1 MLMNVQKRVLQQ
13 QQLLLLVVLLVIVV
27 LVAVDVDVIVS
38 ASTLDSTSSYNT
50 RRSINNNN
58 TNNNTN
64 NNNRIA
70 FHFHSLTN
78 SKRRRIRKS
87 LQYDTNRNFISQQ
100 MNRNII
106 TNININA
113 NRNTNQFSIIAR
125 HMHTKNYSNT
135 NNDNNNNNNKKKK
148 NDHKKY
154 PTRKQKENKRT
165 FQELNTIYVHQ
176 LKTIYESS
184 LFHTT
189 TNNNSNN
196 NNDDERIQ
204 SYKYLLTLES
214 NVLNLIWSSQSIQ
227 QIHDVLWKFITFVKH
242 TIKND
247 DDNNNDNYYD
257 NNHNNHDNNNNHND
271 DDTTK
276 ITYHDLKYL
285 GPNIASAALRRM
297 IDIRPSLSRNTDHD
311 DNDMMMEKMIQSY
324 IPILLQILSRE
335 IIMIG
340 QRNGDDD
347 NVDDDYDSIRAS
359 KIKDLTSS
367 TSMSSSSS
375 FEPFQK
381 WINQVES
388 IHQQYSINVTTIVSP
403 TKKSNNNNNNNNN
416 NKAIFEA
423 QFTHYSLVNILY
435 SLGTLSRIVK
445 YQNDKEQQQQMQQQQ
460 QLQILTQ
467 IQNND
472 IEYDDNTMSSTLF
485 KNEIIST
492 LESSFSHLV
501 ENICFLLLNRNIHQL
516 TPKRSIE
523 VLTSLATIIHSRA
536 IKEGKNNIDP
546 TTNSNIRNVIESIG
560 NRVHKGDAIGQFNGR
575 DLSLGLWSLYI
586 IQTFHLGMIKS
597 FTRKLRKQAIREE
610 MTCNDLC
617 RSIWSISQL
626 MYILEDTQ
634 RHRKY
639 VSTNTEIN
647 QGDDFNGYEESTD
660 FEEDVHCRSLEKE
673 LIRLDDTSICQDDIL
688 TILDECLTCI
698 CTLVNELVR
707 DRSKYVSNNK
717 LRSSPIIQSM
727 QTREFADVLST
738 CAMLKTTIN
747 ELTIS
752 ELISKVHALDGFI
765 QQCSAIDIAR
775 ILRSMQQLKI
785 HNQNEF
791 VLAMIRR
798 FVYLIDSHDTYATVP
813 RTLTSMLRSIVL
825 ILADNG
831 RNEKLLLQTIVPFLK
846 DEKYLEK
853 CNEFEISNIIFVL
866 AKAKFY
872 DKDVLMALAFR
883 MTNENILATC
893 TTSSASR
900 FLWSMTSLV
909 KSTDHNELEEL
920 LFQMFQSLGGIL
932 LSPQITSID
941 ASSAMWSMAKS
952 SYSLDK
958 GVFDHLAEMLAKDHI
973 LQSATVQH
981 VCQALWACG
990 KMINF
995 EDQLNQKIEHGEVTP
1010 PPYYQYAT
1018 KYASFLVSHVDQMNS
1033 KDIAQVRKDENE
1045 YVFHETKQ

>member
-27 LVAVDVDVIVS
+27 LVAVDVDVDVIVS

-50 RRSINNNN
+50 RRSIKN
-58 TNNNTN
+58 TNNTTTTNN

-106 TNININA
+106 TNTNS
-113 NRNTNQFSIIAR
+113 NTNQFSIIAR
-125 HMHTKNYSNT
+125 HMHTKNYSN
-135 NNDNNNNNNKKKK
+135 NNNNTNNNNN

-154 PTRKQKENKRT
+154 PTRKQKEKKRT
-165 FQELNTIYVHQ
+165 FQELNIIYVHQ

-184 LFHTT
+184 LFHTN

-196 NNDDERIQ
+196 NSNNNIYDGGDDERIQ

-227 QIHDVLWKFITFVKH
+227 QIHDVLWKFITCVKH
-242 TIKND
+242 TIK

-257 NNHNNHDNNNNHND
+257 NNHND

-297 IDIRPSLSRNTDHD
+297 IDIRPSLSRNMNHN
-311 DNDMMMEKMIQSY
+311 DNDMMMEMIQSY

-335 IIMIG
+335 IIMIV
-340 QRNGDDD
+340 QRNDDDD

-388 IHQQYSINVTTIVSP
+388 IHQQYSINVTTILSP
-403 TKKSNNNNNNNNN
+403 SKKSNNNDNNNNNNN

-546 TTNSNIRNVIESIG
+546 TTNSNIRNVIEIIG
-560 NRVHKGDAIGQFNGR
+560 NRVQKGDAIGKFNGR

-634 RHRKY
+634 RRHKY
-639 VSTNTEIN
+639 FSSNTEID
-647 QGDDFNGYEESTD
+647 QGDEFNGYEESTD
-660 FEEDVHCRSLEKE
+660 FEEDVHCVSLEKE
-673 LIRLDDTSICQDDIL
+673 FIRLDDTSMSQDDIL
-688 TILDECLTCI
+688 TLLDECLTCI

-798 FVYLIDSHDTYATVP
+798 FVYLIDSHDTDATVP

-853 CNEFEISNIIFVL
+853 CNEFEISNILFVL

-920 LFQMFQSLGGIL
+920 LFQMFQSLCGIL